1 MDALPSHAASA
12 IAITPADTLDTAT
25 VLDAARSAARRIAPL
40 WPLDSFV
47 AVNPYLGLADHRFVE
62 AAAALAR
69 TAGARTTMPRA
80 FYAAAL
86 ADGRMDMGDLSA
98 ALALAPPSSARLF
111 DAGRLAALA
120 VSGERERAT
129 PLDTLADIA
138 GRRMRRDWSGHV
150 VGRISSFAAR
160 HFDLGQAS
168 WRSIPASAG
177 LYAAWKAEAA
187 IDRAPEVAGIA
198 GFREAVAAL
207 PDDRDAMLVGSVER
221 LALAPAQLP
230 AYFERLLRSVG
241 GWAAF
246 ARGHDWPGER
256 AGRPGE
262 TVVDLLAIRLA
273 HEVALHAWL
282 GDDSFVRGAFAAARC
297 AYAAPADPLSEAG
310 DCLLQA
316 AYEHAWQRRFLPALM
331 QPASSAASG
340 RPAAQAVFCIDVRS
354 EVIRRAL
361 EAAAPDVETL
371 GFAGF
376 FGVAVEHVAAGET
389 SGEALCPVLLEP
401 RFMVCEGVPSSV
413 TAAASQRLGRDA
425 SRVVQGFRGA
435 AVSSFAFVEAA
446 GLGYLGKL
454 AADSLRLGRRR
465 DAEAASGRPALDPSD
480 RDGRLTGIPA
490 ADRLASAAAILR
502 AMGLTQNL
510 ARLVLLVGHGA
521 TTRNNPHAAGLA
533 CGACGGHAGDVN
545 ARVAAAILNDPTVRA
560 GLGDMG
566 IEVPADTLFVAALHD
581 TTTDLVSILDGAT
594 LPASH
599 AKDLALLKAQLAEA
613 GRAARIERAAR
624 LGLEGDVS
632 VESRVMAR
640 ARDWSEVR
648 PEWGLAGCATFIAA
662 PRALTR
668 GLDLGGRAFL
678 HSYDWRTD
686 DGFRTL
692 ELILTAPLVV
702 ASWINLQ
709 YYASTVDNRVFGS
722 GDKVLH
728 NVVGGVGVFEGAG
741 GDLRVGLPLQSISDG
756 RDLVHEPLRLTA
768 VIAAP
773 TDAIDRVLATHQP
786 VRALVENGWI
796 HMLALDGETC
806 RRRTAAG
813 WQAV

>member
-1 MDALPSHAASA
+1 MDAMPSSSAAA
-12 IAITPADTLDTAT
+12 IAATPDSAT
-25 VLDAARSAARRIAPL
+25 VLAAARSAARRIAPL

-47 AVNPYLGLADHRFVE
+47 AVNPYFGLADQRFAE
-62 AAAALAR
+62 AAASLAR
-69 TAGARTTMPRA
+69 TAGARSTMPRA

-86 ADGRMDMGDLSA
+86 ADGRMTLADLSA
-98 ALALAPPSSARLF
+98 VLALAPPSSARLF
-111 DAGRLAALA
+111 DAGKLAAFA
-120 VSGERERAT
+120 VSAESEGEA

-138 GRRMRRDWSGHV
+138 GRRTRRDWTGHV

-160 HFDLGQAS
+160 HFDGGQAS
-168 WRSIPASAG
+168 WRSPSASGG

-198 GFREAVAAL
+198 GFRATVAAL
-207 PDDRDAMLVGSVER
+207 PDDRDAMLVDSVER
-221 LALAPAQLP
+221 LGLAPGQLP

-246 ARGHDWPGER
+246 ARGRDWPGEL
-256 AGRPGE
+256 AGKQGE

-273 HEVALHAWL
+273 HEVALHAFL
-282 GDDSFVRGAFAAARC
+282 SKDALLRGAFAAARRT
-297 AYAAPADPLSEAG
+297 YATPVDPLSETG

-316 AYEHAWQRRFLPALM
+316 AYEYAWQRRFLPALTR
-331 QPASSAASG
+331 PTAEAANG

-354 EVIRRAL
+354 EVFRRAL
-361 EAAAPDVETL
+361 ETAAPDVETL

-376 FGVAVEHVAAGET
+376 FGVALEQVAAGEMA
-389 SGEALCPVLLEP
+389 GDALCPVLLQP
-401 RFMVCEGVPSSV
+401 RFIVCEAVSPD
-413 TAAASQRLGRDA
+413 AAAAKRLEQDAGRVM
-425 SRVVQGFRGA
+425 RGFRGA

-454 AADSLRLGRRR
+454 AADSLRLGRRGE
-465 DAEAASGRPALDPSD
+465 AAASGKPALDPAE
-480 RDGRLTGIPA
+480 REGRLTGIPA

-502 AMGLTQNL
+502 GMGLTDNL
-510 ARLVLLVGHGA
+510 ARVVLLVGHGA
-521 TTRNNPHAAGLA
+521 TTRNNPHAAGLS
-533 CGACGGHAGDVN
+533 CGACGGHSGDAN
-545 ARVAAAILNDPTVRA
+545 ARVAAAILNDPAVRA
-560 GLGDMG
+560 GLPDMG
-566 IEVPADTLFVAALHD
+566 IVLREDTLFVAALHD
-581 TTTDLVSILDGAT
+581 TTTDHVSILDVAT
-594 LPASH
+594 LPQSH
-599 AKDLALLKAQLAEA
+599 AQDVALLKAQLAEA
-613 GRAARIERAAR
+613 GRAVRFERAAK
-624 LGLEGDVS
+624 LGIEADMS
-632 VESRVMAR
+632 VERQVMAR

-648 PEWGLAGCATFIAA
+648 PEWGLAGCAAFIAA

-678 HSYDWRTD
+678 HSYDWRKD

-722 GDKVLH
+722 GNKVLH
-728 NVVGGVGVFEGAG
+728 NVVGGVGVLEGAG

-756 RDLVHEPLRLTA
+756 RTLVHEPLRLTA

-773 TDAIDRVLATHQP
+773 IDAIDRVLVAHDH

-796 HMLALDGETC
+796 HLLALDGGTA
-806 RRRTAAG
+806 RRRTATGWKAVAAG
-813 WQAV
+813 